1 MRIRQGSVAAGILL
15 ALLAVL
21 AWRNVTDTDFGI
33 HMAGGRWIAEQRAVP
48 DTDPFTFTVSD
59 HASVAYH
66 WLFQL
71 GLHAVDRVAG
81 VRGLALL
88 RAAMLLTTAL
98 LLLDVLRVR
107 RTSAL
112 AGSLVGLCA
121 ILACE
126 WRFSLRPELASWL
139 CGAAIL
145 WVVER
150 RRDGRSSPLWLL
162 PLIMLLWVNLHV
174 YVFGVAILGT
184 YAAEEVWR
192 RRTLRTPLLAWSAAA
207 LLVTLLNPYGLRG
220 VAYPLLLAT
229 RLDAGNLFAQQI
241 GELASPLHL
250 APDPDRP
257 FNTSVQLS
265 AYRIL
270 LLLGAVATLLHL
282 WRRRFVDAAVVA
294 LFGGLSLLAV
304 RNAALYAVVA
314 TPALVSALDVALGEG
329 SAGRASDARRRAGVW
344 LLAATLGYALTS
356 VPRVVSG
363 TFYAGG
369 RRPVRFAAE
378 LCRSCLTL
386 DAADWLAR
394 SPITGRGLNNL
405 AVGGTLAWRDPRR
418 KIFIDGRNE
427 VTGEAFYAAYQRAMD
442 PLHWERTQSLYA
454 LEYVVLAHR
463 GDARAMALAGFLQG
477 DPAWRLVYLDGSG
490 VVFVR
495 VAGPNGGIPT
505 ARLPDPLGRSER
517 EHLLAGVSVQAS
529 RGARLRR
536 WVWSTVSPPEGLHGL
551 GSLLLAIDRLAVAER
566 PLIAAAAASPG
577 FWEPHLDLG
586 VLYQRRGMRGLA
598 LRSFR
603 NAHALAPDH
612 PDLAGLTE
620 KPPR

>member
-1 MRIRQGSVAAGILL
+1 MRVGQGSVAAGILL

-33 HMAGGRWIAEQRAVP
+33 HMSGGRWIAEQRAVP

-59 HASVAYH
+59 HATVAYH

-71 GLHAVDRVAG
+71 GLHAVDRIAG

-88 RAAMLLTTAL
+88 RAIMLLATAL

-107 RTSAL
+107 RSSAL

-126 WRFSLRPELASWL
+126 WRFGLRPELASWL
-139 CGAAIL
+139 CGSATL

-150 RRDGRSSPLWLL
+150 RRAGRSSPLWLL
-162 PLIMLLWVNLHV
+162 PLVMLLWANLHV
-174 YVFGVAILGT
+174 YVVGAAILAI
-184 YAAEEVWR
+184 YAAEEAWR

-207 LLVTLLNPYGLRG
+207 MIVTLLNPYGLRG
-220 VAYPLLLAT
+220 VAYPLVLAT
-229 RLDAGNLFAQQI
+229 RLDGGNLFAQQI
-241 GELASPLHL
+241 GELASPLSL
-250 APDPDRP
+250 APDPTRP
-257 FNTSVQLS
+257 FTTSVQLS

-270 LLLGAVATLLHL
+270 TLFGAVATVLQL
-282 WRRRFVDAAVVA
+282 WRRRLVDAAVVA

-304 RNAALYAVVA
+304 RNVALYAVIA
-314 TPALVSALDVALGEG
+314 TPALASALDRVLGEG
-329 SAGRASDARRRAGVW
+329 AAGPAGDSRRRAGVW
-344 LLAATLGYALTS
+344 LLAATLGYALVS

-363 TFYAGG
+363 TFYAGD

-378 LCRSCLTL
+378 LCRSCLAL
-386 DAADWLAR
+386 DTADWLAQ

-405 AVGGTLAWRDPRR
+405 AVGGTLAWRDTRR

-442 PLHWERTQSLYA
+442 PVHWQRTQRLYA

-463 GDARAMALAGFLQG
+463 GDARAMALAGFLRA

-490 VVFVR
+490 AVFVR
-495 VAGPNGGIPT
+495 ADGPNGGIP
-505 ARLPDPLGRSER
+505 AAGLPDPLSGDER
-517 EHLLAGVSVQAS
+517 QRLLARVSVQAS
-529 RGARLRR
+529 RSARLRR
-536 WVWSTVSPPEGLHGL
+536 WLWSGEPPPAALHGL
-551 GSLLLAIDRLAVAER
+551 GSFLLAVDRLDAAER
-566 PLIAAAAASPG
+566 PLLAAAAASPG

-586 VLYQRRGMRGLA
+586 VLYQRLGMRGAALA
-598 LRSFR
+598 AFR

-612 PDLAGLTE
+612 PDLAGLE
-620 KPPR
+620 DAPAR